1 MKTYL
6 VTLENPVDEQTAE
19 QFAKGVQLHNEKDLT
34 KPARLEVLTPTEVRL
49 TISEGR
55 YHQVK
60 RMFAAVGNHVVGLH
74 RERIGDI
81 MLDESLERRVPPADG
96 RRDSQRWPPACTE

>member
-1 MKTYL
+1 RHHCEKTYL
-6 VTLENPVDEQTAE
+6 VALESPLAEGTAE
-19 QFAKGVQLHNEKDLT
+19 LFAKGVQLHNEKDLT
-34 KPARLEVLTPTEVRL
+34 KPALLEVITPTEVRL

-81 MLDESLERRVPPADG
+81 LLDESLAPGE
-96 RRDSQRWPPACTE
+96 